1 MALAALAGAS
11 YASFEHEILHRSSK
25 SRARV
30 GILHTPHGDVQTP
43 GFVPVATSAAL
54 KGVTPAQA
62 DAAGCELM
70 FCNTC
75 AALRNSAHPLRNPRP
90 PQPHRYHLVV
100 HPGAD
105 VVGASVSAMW
115 KRRVQHLSLT
125 GNYMR

>member
-11 YASFEHEILHRSSK
+11 AASFEHEILHRSSK

-75 AALRNSAHPLRNPRP
+75 AAPHSSAHPPRNFRAHHNHTGTTSSSTRAPTWSARP
-90 PQPHRYHLVV
+90 AGCTNSW
-100 HPGAD
+100 GA
-105 VVGASVSAMW
+105 
-115 KRRVQHLSLT
+115 T
-125 GNYMR
+125 GR

>member
-1 MALAALAGAS
+1 MALAALTGAS

-75 AALRNSAHPLRNPRP
+75 AALRNPAQLSQSECHHNPTGTTSSSTRAPTWSARP
-90 PQPHRYHLVV
+90 AGCTNSW
-100 HPGAD
+100 GA
-105 VVGASVSAMW
+105 
-115 KRRVQHLSLT
+115 T
-125 GNYMR
+125 GR

>member
-11 YASFEHEILHRSSK
+11 AASFEHEILHRSSK

-75 AALRNSAHPLRNPRP
+75 AAPRNFLRKSANF
-90 PQPHRYHLVV
+90 
-100 HPGAD
+100 
-105 VVGASVSAMW
+105 
-115 KRRVQHLSLT
+115 
-125 GNYMR
+125 